1 MLAYMKHE
9 TGRIEIAATLEES
22 QIVRAVAPTPEEIA
36 LLQERLGIP
45 EDFLNAAM
53 DRDERPRI
61 EVDDAC
67 RLLILRIPH
76 QDDTT
81 DTPYVTVALA
91 LILTPSHIVTVCSLE
106 SMLWN
111 ELLTSRHRLPS
122 PTDRVSFLSALFL
135 HVARQ
140 YLGLIRK
147 IKDQADA
154 AERAIHGSMRNE
166 MLIRMLNLE
175 KCLVFFTTSLRANEP
190 LWDRFRRIHGRE
202 LTEDERDLIDDVKI
216 EFRQAQ
222 ELADIYSNILSGM
235 MDAFASVI
243 ANNLNMVMKFLTLM
257 TIILMLPTLIA
268 SIYGMNVELPFQH
281 SPHAFLIPM
290 LLSVLLSGVAIVL
303 FVFKKW
309 L

>member
-1 MLAYMKHE
+1 MLTYMKHE
-9 TGRIEIAATLEES
+9 AGRIESVNSLEES
-22 QIVRAVAPTPEEIA
+22 RIVRAVAPTPQEIS

-45 EDFLNAAM
+45 ADFLHAAM

-61 EVDDAC
+61 EVDDPC
-67 RLLILRIPH
+67 KLLILRIPH
-76 QDDTT
+76 HDETS

-111 ELLTSRHRLPS
+111 ELLTSRHRLPP
-122 PTDRVSFLSALFL
+122 PTDRVSFLSSLFL

-202 LTEDERDLIDDVKI
+202 LTEEERDLIDDVKI
-216 EFRQAQ
+216 DARLSFEDVIEPVIEAKQRYGDRIALLGGIDLDFLCRAD
-222 ELADIYSNILSGM
+222 EAAVRRRVRATLDACHAGGGYCLGTGNSVANYIPLDNYLA
-235 MDAFASVI
+235 
-243 ANNLNMVMKFLTLM
+243 
-257 TIILMLPTLIA
+257 MLDEGRRYT
-268 SIYGMNVELPFQH
+268 S
-281 SPHAFLIPM
+281 
-290 LLSVLLSGVAIVL
+290 
-303 FVFKKW
+303 
-309 L
+309 